1 MYELTQ
7 FMIDDELDK
16 FYKDSKKDKEKV
28 KLIID
33 LDLEE
38 TTEDKVDLPDMKIE
52 NKYKKPKVF
61 KKFKKKDKRDLF

>member
-1 MYELTQ
+1 MYEITQ

-38 TTEDKVDLPDMKIE
+38 TTEDKVDLPDMKID

-61 KKFKKKDKRDLF
+61 KQFKKKDKRDLF